1 MPVSCA
7 PIQSAPAV
15 ATSPRIAR
23 TSGIPAAASE
33 PKAMART
40 ASVTGQESTSERS
53 IAALFSSLNS
63 DHNAAEPV
71 SDTSM
76 PGPAAASSRSRRR
89 LAARTISAVPAA
101 APPRTTATRP
111 SGAIA
116 GDGTAPTA
124 GSRRSRPATRPT
136 VARKRRAR
144 TVVRARA
151 DDREQRIAALTVE
164 VPIDQTAGL
173 HGLRAIGLPAA
184 PGQRMLGA
192 RSEYAEDDGDDDP
205 GEQRPCGGG
214 WPPSGRGAPAGRA
227 PVRRSGGCHEVS
239 GRAGAWRQRTGRPA
253 ARREA
258 FAPTSRDQSTSP
270 WRIA

>member
-1 MPVSCA
+1 MSVSCA

-40 ASVTGQESTSERS
+40 ASVTGQERTSERS

-71 SDTSM
+71 SDTSI

-89 LAARTISAVPAA
+89 PAARTIPAVPAA

-111 SGAIA
+111 FGAIA
-116 GDGTAPTA
+116 GRRHRSDCGVAPQQA
-124 GSRRSRPATRPT
+124 GHAAHGRAED
-136 VARKRRAR
+136 RAR
-144 TVVRARA
+144 TVVRSRA
-151 DDREQRIAALTVE
+151 DDREQRVAALTVE
-164 VPIDQTAGL
+164 VPIDQTTGL

-192 RSEYAEDDGDDDP
+192 RSEHAEDDGDDDP
-205 GEQRPCGGG
+205 GEHDRPAVG
-214 WPPSGRGAPAGRA
+214 
-227 PVRRSGGCHEVS
+227 
-239 GRAGAWRQRTGRPA
+239 GRPA
-253 ARREA
+253 AEA
-258 FAPTSRDQSTSP
+258 PQRAEPPSVARAGVTR
-270 WRIA
+270 